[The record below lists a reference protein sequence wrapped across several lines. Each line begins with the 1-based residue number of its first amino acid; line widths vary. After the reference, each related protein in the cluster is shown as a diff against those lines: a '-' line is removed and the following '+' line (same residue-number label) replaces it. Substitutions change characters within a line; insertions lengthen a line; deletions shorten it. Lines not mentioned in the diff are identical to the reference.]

1 VHVHYLSNHPR
12 NVLDELAEEQAQLR
26 SYRNRRVRSCRELE
40 AELGEVG
47 RRKPVLKRL
56 FNISTADE
64 RHLRQRIAETERQ
77 LQDVDGL
84 LVQLDHEVEARRAG
98 VHGEESFVATLHLL
112 CPDDDVTLLCG
123 YRNRK
128 GEVDGVLVTPSGV
141 WSVEVKNRNVELDVD
156 GTRWTVSEV
165 DNYGNLKDRYP
176 AADTTGRSW
185 ARQVLEPARDLERW
199 LRRNGLDVPIH
210 TAVMLIHDRASI
222 TGVQNSEVDL
232 VSTRPEVLIDA
243 VTLAK
248 PALSDAQRRKVV
260 RLVAKDHRHHELQ
273 RRKTSSS
280 ETVVLGVEPES

>member
-1 VHVHYLSNHPR
+1 L
-12 NVLDELAEEQAQLR
+12 
-26 SYRNRRVRSCRELE
+26 CRELE
-40 AELGEVG
+40 AELGEAG

-56 FNISTADE
+56 LNISTADE
-64 RHLRQRIAETERQ
+64 RDLRQRIAESERQ
-77 LQDVDGL
+77 LQDVDGVL
-84 LVQLDHEVEARRAG
+84 RQLDHEVEARRAG

-141 WSVEVKNRNVELDVD
+141 WLVEVKNRNVELDVD

-165 DNYGNLKDRYP
+165 DNYGNVKNRYP
-176 AADTTGRSW
+176 AADRTGRSW
-185 ARQVLEPARDLERW
+185 ARQVLEPARHLERW
-199 LRRNGLDVPIH
+199 LHRKGLDVPIH

-222 TGVQNSEVDL
+222 TGVQNAEVDL

-243 VTLAK
+243 VTLA
-248 PALSDAQRRKVV
+248 PPTLSDAQRQSVV
-260 RLVAKDHRHHELQ
+260 ELVRQDHRRHEAR

-280 ETVVLGVEPES
+280 QTVVLGMEPES